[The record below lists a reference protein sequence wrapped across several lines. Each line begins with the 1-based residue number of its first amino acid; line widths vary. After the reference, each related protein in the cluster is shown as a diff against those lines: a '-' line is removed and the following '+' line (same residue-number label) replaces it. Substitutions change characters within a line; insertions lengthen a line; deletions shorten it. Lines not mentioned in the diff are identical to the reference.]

1 MVPIGGVDHGLGDVV
16 AGLHLGVREGPA
28 ELIPGEPHG
37 YRALPFPVCR
47 GDLGEDVA
55 SAVLELPGH
64 EPYVLDG
71 LGEGLRDPHVAV
83 EVLKA
88 VVGVPE
94 VGVEREAAF
103 DELVVV
109 PRLPVGLSRIPPVR
123 DVPAPHEEEPPFRL
137 HEVVCQGVPLVP
149 RHRGHPQP
157 VDGLGELLHDVEAVG
172 DDLGVGEPYPR
183 QVRVF
188 VVHVGDEDL
197 DPPPLAFPDAA
208 EVFVQV
214 GLLPRAYDVDGF
226 RGLEVDEV
234 AAVFGVGRAE
244 LELVDEQDPRQR
256 PPPHLRV
263 GLVEH
268 VDGLGLGHPVG
279 PGGPF
284 EGVPLV
290 QLREDGGPLQVRQR
304 PPGHRAFQGDGEG
317 LAASLA
323 HVFDPVADQ
332 DLGLQQVRPEPDLGD
347 VPVLDD
353 AGSRRASGAS
363 RVLPRLPPSY
373 TKPSSD
379 WMGPSV
385 RSKSSGFIP
394 KESKN
399 ALESI
404 WSPFVVFC
412 DQRKDSKG
420 GLFL

>member
-1 MVPIGGVDHGLGDVV
+1 M
-16 AGLHLGVREGPA
+16 AS
-28 ELIPGEPHG
+28 GEP
-37 YRALPFPVCR
+37 P
-47 GDLGEDVA
+47 
-55 SAVLELPGH
+55 
-64 EPYVLDG
+64 
-71 LGEGLRDPHVAV
+71 
-83 EVLKA
+83 
-88 VVGVPE
+88 
-94 VGVEREAAF
+94 
-103 DELVVV
+103 
-109 PRLPVGLSRIPPVR
+109 
-123 DVPAPHEEEPPFRL
+123 
-137 HEVVCQGVPLVP
+137 
-149 RHRGHPQP
+149 
-157 VDGLGELLHDVEAVG
+157 
-172 DDLGVGEPYPR
+172 PR

-268 VDGLGLGHPVG
+268 PHRLRLRDPVG
-279 PGGPF
+279 PRDPL

-290 QLREDGGPLQVRQR
+290 ELGEHRGPFEVGER

-317 LAASLA
+317 IAASLA

-404 WSPFVVFC
+404 WSPFVSFI
-412 DQRKDSKG
+412 DQQKTTKG